1 MLPIWHVFDL
11 FVFLLSLVQEHCG
24 LKALSSLRMEK
35 GYRDYGHDLDNTD
48 SLLESGLGFTCDYTK
63 EKGFIGQEKVMAQK
77 QLKVNGLQQRIVQV
91 LIEDSEP
98 MMYHGE
104 VVLRNGTPVG
114 DIRAASYGHT
124 LGGAVGLS
132 MVKREQQE
140 DGGAGKKSVG
150 VTKKWIEEGE
160 WAVDIGGVQYKAVV
174 SLKPLYDA
182 KNERIK
188 M

>member
-1 MLPIWHVFDL
+1 MAETP
-11 FVFLLSLVQEHCG
+11 LL
-24 LKALSSLRMEK
+24 
-35 GYRDYGHDLDNTD
+35 
-48 SLLESGLGFTCDYTK
+48 
-63 EKGFIGQEKVMAQK
+63 
-77 QLKVNGLQQRIVQV
+77 NGLQQRIVQV

-132 MVKREQQE
+132 MVKREQE

-150 VTKKWIEEGE
+150 VTKKWIEEGDWE
-160 WAVDIGGVQYKAVV
+160 VDIGGVQYKAVV